1 MMMMMM
7 MMMTMVFSK
16 IEIDAGMVTLRQPL
30 GHERRPAHSN
40 GYTKSDTGPYPVQ
53 SRRPPASEAAAA
65 HESQQ

>member
-1 MMMMMM
+1 MSMGKHDSAMRLH
-7 MMMTMVFSK
+7 K
-16 IEIDAGMVTLRQPL
+16 LVTLRHPL